1 MSQIVVVKVGSTF
14 PSLIRRKGDFEDWI
28 LSGMGLHPDLTL
40 VVDVRCAIAL
50 PEHDQV
56 LGIVVTGSH
65 ASVTDHHDWSERTA
79 GWLAEAVARGIPILG
94 ICYGHQLLA
103 YALGGEVGDNPNG
116 REYGT
121 VEIQLTA
128 NAQGDAL
135 FGRLPAP
142 LRVHLS
148 HAQTVLRLPDEARRL
163 AFSAMDGNQ
172 AFVVGSLA
180 WGVQFHPEYD
190 AEVAIEYLH
199 QDRDALVAEKQN
211 PDYLIET
218 CVDAPQAGT
227 ILRRFTNIV
236 FRSPMGRQMDG
247 SHGQR

>member
-14 PSLIRRKGDFEDWI
+14 PSLIHKRGDFEDWI
-28 LSGMGLHPDLTL
+28 LSGMALHPDLTL
-40 VVDVRCAIAL
+40 VVNVQCAIAL

-65 ASVTDHHDWSERTA
+65 ASVTDHHDWSEQTA
-79 GWLAEAVARGIPILG
+79 EWLAKAVAREIPILG

-121 VEIQLTA
+121 GEIQLTA

-135 FGRLPAP
+135 FGGLPTSLKA
-142 LRVHLS
+142 HLS
-148 HAQTVLRLPDEARRL
+148 HAQSVLRLPDGARRL
-163 AFSAMDGNQ
+163 AFSAMDGNL
-172 AFVVGSLA
+172 AFAVGPLA

-190 AEVAIEYLH
+190 AEVAKEYVH
-199 QDRDALVAEKQN
+199 QDRGALLAEKQD
-211 PDYLIET
+211 PDRLIET
-218 CVDAPQAGT
+218 CVDTPQAGT
-227 ILRRFTNIV
+227 ILRRFTDIV
-236 FRSPMGRQMDG
+236 LQSPQGR
-247 SHGQR
+247 